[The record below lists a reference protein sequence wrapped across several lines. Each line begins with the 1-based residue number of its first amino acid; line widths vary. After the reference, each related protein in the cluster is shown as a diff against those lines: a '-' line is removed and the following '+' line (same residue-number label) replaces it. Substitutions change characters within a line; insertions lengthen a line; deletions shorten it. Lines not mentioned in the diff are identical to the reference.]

1 MASRPSLGQGRRGRA
16 ASLGWWPP
24 PSPTSVAPSR
34 APNAPLQPRW
44 LFSSVSGALI
54 PLPWPP
60 VHLSV
65 LLISRTRPPRPRPC
79 CFAQAPR
86 WVLAL
91 PAPSF
96 CLTPGR
102 GGSVGRGTLPCPSLC
117 PSLLSCPLAL
127 RLLDFWSPFPPGPCP
142 HVGRSTDK
150 TLLPLAGGKGW
161 VVGSAGGAGGHPGRS
176 GRLTWPL
183 SPLPSPRRRCA
194 AQRRSRDPSKYGLGA
209 RLDAWW
215 AGGRWVRGQG
225 LESTLGD
232 TERAVSMGGVH
243 RGNHSPQE
251 GSMLVPGT
259 QTPAKQRPFLT
270 PRCGVQESSF

>member
-1 MASRPSLGQGRRGRA
+1 MAARPPVCPPHLPHKASKAQALLLRAGSAVGLGTARSQLLPDAGAGGVSGQGD
-16 ASLGWWPP
+16 
-24 PSPTSVAPSR
+24 T
-34 APNAPLQPRW
+34 
-44 LFSSVSGALI
+44 
-54 PLPWPP
+54 PLPQSLPLPP
-60 VHLSV
+60 
-65 LLISRTRPPRPRPC
+65 
-79 CFAQAPR
+79 
-86 WVLAL
+86 
-91 PAPSF
+91 
-96 CLTPGR
+96 
-102 GGSVGRGTLPCPSLC
+102 
-117 PSLLSCPLAL
+117 
-127 RLLDFWSPFPPGPCP
+127 
-142 HVGRSTDK
+142 
-150 TLLPLAGGKGW
+150 LLPLGPEAAGLL
-161 VVGSAGGAGGHPGRS
+161 VSIS
-176 GRLTWPL
+176 SWPL
-183 SPLPSPRRRCA
+183 SPCGPEHRQDPLAPGRWEGVGGGLRWRGRRPSWPERASHLASLPSPRRRCA